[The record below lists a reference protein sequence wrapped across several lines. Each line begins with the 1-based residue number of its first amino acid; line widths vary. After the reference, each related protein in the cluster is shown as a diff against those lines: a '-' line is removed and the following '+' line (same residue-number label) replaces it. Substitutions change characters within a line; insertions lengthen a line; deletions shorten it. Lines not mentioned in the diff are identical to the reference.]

1 MAPSRRNNSSN
12 TSVGSCSN
20 DSTCVSV
27 VLGCLIPILVVASF
41 IPIMLVKRRFDA
53 RRAARI
59 SRNTRVRSS
68 VHVRSQIVQVAPH
81 TPRLPVKSVYIARVN
96 YYLPAPPTMESDLC
110 SFPSSESIVSS
121 VPKES
126 DVQPS
131 PPENPYQLD
140 GSSISLKIQQSEPL
154 ISLPSLSSMLGE
166 FSAYADAIDPELPE
180 LSGQVRRSSTCI
192 LTEANSRLSTTG
204 VLNSRLSMLSQAM
217 SGSDSAESSAI
228 PDDSQVL
235 SVEDAVRLMATLG
248 EQDIEPG
255 YEVEL
260 PSVKPAL
267 EPALSS
273 NSQHWEELLTGIE
286 SLVIEGSKMGDKASI
301 EEEED
306 DHVDTQLAL
315 IPHDS
320 ANDKTMDTPAGQA
333 SEAVEEICTSG
344 TTLLTSTTVVSVAI
358 DTTFSLSTLG
368 SVLTVK
374 LDEFPAV
381 PSFMP
386 INLLQNAIRPNISN
400 AQSALEGLGENMLRP
415 RHSST
420 TIASFST
427 STTSLTR
434 SISAPA
440 TLDLMDLEGDLEV
453 FSREVL
459 LPAQLHL
466 SLPLSQYLST
476 HLAHIFGQSAS
487 GVRTCIFSAS
497 RSRQNTDGP
506 GDLWDEEDESLFTP
520 FIPPAGKDAPYRT
533 AQKRDLMSQRERY
546 TWTAGMI
553 VQDCQAPSLIPD
565 LSETKGEDEEDTEGD
580 STGELWDDED
590 ERRFSASSLLS
601 VGGVPQL
608 SASATTA
615 SNSSL
620 ASMTGE
626 RGSYRR
632 SLRKSAIATLASLEG
647 SLNLS
652 VSLSHE
658 ESPEIGT
665 GKDSGGERRV
675 STLDV
680 RSRSVL
686 TSLTVLTEEP
696 EGDAWLEEV
705 EFDVLDGSGSIAVN
719 ARSDPSATNNN
730 DRETLVGDTDSPPS
744 SGTAFHHCDI
754 SGSVNNGAQVAHDS
768 TVHANMSDRI
778 DRSPNVEAYP
788 REREANNQG
797 ANSSRS
803 LQELLLLLDAG
814 LYSQEGQLD
823 EDLGGQ
829 ASPFDDGDVTLLR
842 ESWSS
847 ESDLPSDFGGN
858 GLRADG
864 PQRSPLSALRLSTK
878 LRSMTDR
885 CPDCATVDPAPCFH
899 PSEGRETC
907 RITTEEDADRVSLKS
922 TMDDV
927 RENGEPLVDIDVVD
941 IHCAELSFTDSSSSS
956 SKLVE
961 YGDEID
967 NLFDIEECE
976 VGRWTKV
983 SPSIP
988 FTVQRRTPNS
998 LRLRMR
1004 KFLIQSTLSCQ
1015 WVRMLSGH
1023 RQTTSLSC

>member
-1 MAPSRRNNSSN
+1 M
-12 TSVGSCSN
+12 
-20 DSTCVSV
+20 
-27 VLGCLIPILVVASF
+27 
-41 IPIMLVKRRFDA
+41 
-53 RRAARI
+53 
-59 SRNTRVRSS
+59 RSS

-140 GSSISLKIQQSEPL
+140 GSSTSLKIQQSEPL

-192 LTEANSRLSTTG
+192 LTEANSRLSTIG

-217 SGSDSAESSAI
+217 SDSAESSAI

-235 SVEDAVRLMATLG
+235 SVEDAVRLMATLE

-255 YEVEL
+255 YEIEL
-260 PSVKPAL
+260 PSAEPAL

-273 NSQHWEELLTGIE
+273 NSQNWEELLTGIE
-286 SLVIEGSKMGDKASI
+286 SLVVVEGSKMGDKASI

-306 DHVDTQLAL
+306 DHVVIQRAL

-320 ANDKTMDTPAGQA
+320 ANDKTMDTPAGQV
-333 SEAVEEICTSG
+333 SEAVEEICTSD

-386 INLLQNAIRPNISN
+386 INLSQTVIRTNLSD
-400 AQSALEGLGENMLRP
+400 AQSALEGLGETMLRP

-453 FSREVL
+453 FSREAL

-466 SLPLSQYLST
+466 SLPLSQYLSA

-487 GVRTCIFSAS
+487 GVRTCILSAS

-520 FIPPAGKDAPYRT
+520 LIPPAGKDAPYRT
-533 AQKRDLMSQRERY
+533 AQNRDLMSQRERY
-546 TWTAGMI
+546 TWTSGMAVR

-565 LSETKGEDEEDTEGD
+565 LSETKGEDEVDTEGD

-658 ESPEIGT
+658 ESLEIGT
-665 GKDSGGERRV
+665 GKDFEGGRRV

-680 RSRSVL
+680 RSLSVL
-686 TSLTVLTEEP
+686 ASLTVLAEEP

-719 ARSDPSATNNN
+719 ASSDPSATNNN
-730 DRETLVGDTDSPPS
+730 DRETLAGDTVSPPS

-754 SGSVNNGAQVAHDS
+754 SGSVNNGAQVARDS

-778 DRSPNVEAYP
+778 DRSPNVEAYH

-797 ANSSRS
+797 AHSSRS

-814 LYSQEGQLD
+814 LSSQEGQLV

-829 ASPFDDGDVTLLR
+829 ASPFVDGDVTLLR
-842 ESWSS
+842 ESWSP
-847 ESDLPSDFGGN
+847 ESGSPSDFGGN

-864 PQRSPLSALRLSTK
+864 PQRIPLSALRLSTK
-878 LRSMTDR
+878 LRSTTDWN
-885 CPDCATVDPAPCFH
+885 PDCATVDPVPCFH
-899 PSEGRETC
+899 PSQGRETC
-907 RITTEEDADRVSLKS
+907 RTTTEEDADRVSLKS

-927 RENGEPLVDIDVVD
+927 LENGEPLVDIDVGD
-941 IHCAELSFTDSSSSS
+941 IHCAEMSFTDSSCSS

-961 YGDEID
+961 FGDEIV

-1015 WVRMLSGH
+1015 WVRMLSGN
-1023 RQTTSLSC
+1023 RQTTSLSS